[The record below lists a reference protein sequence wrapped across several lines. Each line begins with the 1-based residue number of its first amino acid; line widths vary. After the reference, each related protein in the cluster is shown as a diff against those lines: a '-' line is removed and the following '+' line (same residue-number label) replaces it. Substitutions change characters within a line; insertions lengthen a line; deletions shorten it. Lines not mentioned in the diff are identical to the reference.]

1 MSKTAADVLK
11 MVKDNEVKF
20 VDFRF
25 TDTRGKEQHVSVPVS
40 NFDMDKFESGHA
52 FDGSSIAG
60 WKGIEASD
68 MLLMPDPSTAN
79 LDPFMEETTLFMQC
93 DVIEP
98 SDGKGYDRDPRSIAK
113 RAEAYLKASGLGD
126 AAYFGPEPEFF
137 IFDSVRWSADM
148 SGTFVKIDSEEASS
162 GTFVKIDSEEA
173 SWSTGQK
180 FESGNTGHRPAV
192 KGGYF
197 PVPPVDSFQD
207 MRSEMCLVLESLGIP
222 VEVHHHEVAG
232 AGQNEIGTKFSTL
245 VQRADWTQLQKY
257 VIWNVAHTYGK
268 TATFMPKPI
277 VGDNGSGMHV
287 HQSVWKDGKNL
298 FSGDGYAGLSEFAL
312 YYIGGIIK
320 HARALNAI
328 TNPGTNSYK
337 RLVPGFEAPVK
348 LAYSSRNRSASIRIP
363 HVANPKG
370 RRIETRFP
378 DPSANPYLCFAAL
391 LMAGLDGVQNKIHP
405 GEAASKDLYHLPPEE
420 DAKIPTVCSSLDQA
434 LECLDHDR
442 EFLTRGGVFTD
453 TMIDA
458 YIELKMQ
465 EVTRFRM
472 TTHPIEFD
480 MYYSL

>member
-1 MSKTAADVLK
+1 MAMTAADVLK
-11 MVKDNEVKF
+11 MAKDNEVKF

-25 TDTRGKEQHVSVPVS
+25 TDTRGKEQHVSVPMS
-40 NFDMDKFESGHA
+40 QFDMDKFEHGHA

-68 MLLMPDPSTAN
+68 MILMPDAGTAYI
-79 LDPFMEETTLFMQC
+79 DPFYEESTIVLTC

-113 RAEAYLKASGLGD
+113 RAEAYLKASGIGD
-126 AAYFGPEPEFF
+126 VAYFGPEPEFF
-137 IFDSVRWSADM
+137 IFDSVTWGADM
-148 SGTFVKIDSEEASS
+148 SGSFVKINSEEAP
-162 GTFVKIDSEEA
+162 
-173 SWSTGQK
+173 WSTGK
-180 FESGNTGHRPAV
+180 EFEGGNLGHRPAV

-207 MRSEMCLVLESLGIP
+207 MRSEMVLILESLGVP
-222 VEVHHHEVAG
+222 VEVHHHEVA
-232 AGQNEIGTKFSTL
+232 APGQCEIGTKFSSL
-245 VQRADWTQLQKY
+245 VQRADWTQILKY
-257 VIWNVAHTYGK
+257 VVWNVANSYGK
-268 TATFMPKPI
+268 TATFMPKPV

-287 HQSVWKDGKNL
+287 HQSVWKNGQNL
-298 FSGDGYAGLSEFAL
+298 FAGNGYAGLSDFAL

-363 HVANPKG
+363 YVANPKG
-370 RRIETRFP
+370 RRIEARFP
-378 DPSANPYLCFAAL
+378 DPTANPYLAFAAL
-391 LMAGLDGVQNKIHP
+391 LMAGLDGVENKIHP
-405 GEAASKDLYHLPPEE
+405 GEAATKDLYHLPPEE
-420 DAKIPTVCSSLDQA
+420 DALVPTVCSSLDQA
-434 LECLDHDR
+434 LEYLDKDR
-442 EFLTRGGVFTD
+442 AFLTKGGVFSD
-453 TMIDA
+453 SMIDA
-458 YIELKMQ
+458 YIELKMG

-480 MYYSL
+480 MYYSS